1 MAPQTFG
8 ARFLEEFR
16 RLGGST
22 KAWPEGAVERFAA
35 ADRRQLIALLETRRS
50 QVSSELLIAAHTAE
64 PEALA
69 RRAFAKATREKRR
82 HDAMAGGDVFLPTD

>member
-1 MAPQTFG
+1 MAPHTFG
-8 ARFLEEFR
+8 ARFLEEYR

-35 ADRRQLIALLETRRS
+35 ADRRQFMALLESRRS
-50 QVSSELLIAAHTAE
+50 PVSSELLIASHTAE

-69 RRAFAKATREKRR
+69 KRAFVKATREKQQQS
-82 HDAMAGGDVFLPTD
+82 DGDVFLAID